1 MRGDKVGSEKQAR
14 LYFLDNLRV
23 VMVLFV
29 VVFHSAL
36 PYTMDVVGFWPF
48 SDPRPS
54 FVLDMLVAFIDVFN
68 MAILFYIAGYFVL
81 PSIRKGMGRFL
92 KGKLIRLGIPWLLGV
107 LFAVPTIDYAFFR
120 DQAIRA
126 GADPVGFLEYWRLAI
141 LSIARLN
148 VGFLNQDAF
157 VLMKDQVYQRYM
169 WFLSLLMLFFVAFIL
184 VYALKKDWV
193 ESLVSSKPTK
203 PSMRLLAS
211 FGLSISLPYFLMDF
225 ITQGR
230 GRTFFTLWNV
240 IQVQP
245 SKLVFYIGFFALGV
259 YSYAKKWFDD
269 GGPIGN
275 WGTPAILLF
284 FATPLVGKFY
294 LNTAEPSILLQLSF
308 ALSYCF
314 LAVSLLV
321 VFISLATKR
330 WNHPSG
336 MLGKNSAYAY
346 HIYLLHYLPANLLP
360 PMLRDWMI
368 PADAKWVIVSMT
380 SILISYALSRY
391 IVRPFLSGLN
401 SSGAPRYSPRQ
412 AMFPE

>member
-1 MRGDKVGSEKQAR
+1 
-14 LYFLDNLRV
+14 
-23 VMVLFV
+23 MVLLV

-36 PYTMDVVGFWPF
+36 PYTMDIVGFWPF
-48 SDPRPS
+48 ADPRPS

-92 KGKLIRLGIPWLLGV
+92 KGKLTRLGIPWLLGI
-107 LFAVPTIDYAFFR
+107 LFAIPMIDYAFYR
-120 DQAIRA
+120 DQAIQA
-126 GADPVGFLEYWRLAI
+126 GADPMGFLAYWRLAMR
-141 LSIARLN
+141 SIGRLK

-157 VLMKDQVYQRYM
+157 ILMKDQFYQRYM
-169 WFLSLLMLFFVAFIL
+169 WFLSLLMLFFVAFSL
-184 VYALKKDWV
+184 VYAVKKDWV

-203 PSMRLLAS
+203 PSMWLLAS

-240 IQVQP
+240 IQFQP
-245 SKLVFYIGFFALGV
+245 SKLVSYIGFFTLGI
-259 YSYAKKWFDD
+259 YSYAKKWFYERE
-269 GGPIGN
+269 PIGN

-294 LNTAEPSILLQLSF
+294 LNAVEPSILLQLSF

-321 VFISLATKR
+321 VFTSLAIKR
-330 WNHPSG
+330 WNYPSG
-336 MLGKNSAYAY
+336 RLGRNSAYAY
-346 HIYLLHYLPANLLP
+346 QVYLLHYFSANLLP
-360 PMLRDWMI
+360 PALRDWMI
-368 PADAKWVIVSMT
+368 PADVKWVIVSLA
-380 SILISYALSRY
+380 SILFSYALSRY
-391 IVRPFLSGLN
+391 IVRPFLSGLKIYRAQPQ
-401 SSGAPRYSPRQ
+401 SQLQ
-412 AMFPE
+412 AMFPEKSLE